1 MEENIVLEMQF
12 QNQENNTE
20 TNNIETDNIET
31 DSITNEKLELMQ
43 TGFAALKKN
52 FIIGKTKETKET
64 TKIPEIHNKKLK
76 LSKTTLENSKYGDSG
91 SELSDSYTE
100 TSFNT
105 SGESDDGTEDDLAH
119 SLCEDNN
126 DIYFLQNFPKSKQNK
141 KNKPTSY
148 KKLNYMEVEH
158 KIDKYYNDINHKYS
172 SALDILASYLK
183 GQKIIYMESKYYAE
197 QNLNLLMMPAIMLST
212 AATVLASILR
222 DYMWGAMFIS
232 AVNGIIAF
240 LLALVNFF
248 KLDAASEAHKISAHQ
263 YDKLQ
268 STVEF
273 TSGSVLLFR
282 NNDLQKSLYKGALSE
297 EQKKEIKSQ
306 IYNYK
311 REMEQE
317 MIKKLADVE
326 KKIAEIKETNQFIIP
341 RVIRFRYP
349 VIYNTNI
356 FSIIKKIDD
365 HRKKTITQLKN
376 VKNEI
381 RYINSLQKTNGVLS
395 QEHRDQLRYMFN
407 AKHTLVREI
416 LLLKSAFSIIDQM
429 FHKEIANA
437 EILRQRM
444 IFSLFCNPPKLVEP
458 QKLNE
463 FIEDLMDPFK
473 NHTISIDIKPNTN
486 PNKQ

>member
-1 MEENIVLEMQF
+1 MEENIVLELEPREVELG
-12 QNQENNTE
+12 QE
-20 TNNIETDNIET
+20 
-31 DSITNEKLELMQ
+31 DSQTNENVELMQ
-43 TGFAALKKN
+43 NGFNAIKRCAQAEKRKV
-52 FIIGKTKETKET
+52 KRKEKSTIKRM
-64 TKIPEIHNKKLK
+64 
-76 LSKTTLENSKYGDSG
+76 TLENGKYGDSGSG

-126 DIYFLQNFPKSKQNK
+126 DIYFLENLPKVSKRNA
-141 KNKPTSY
+141 SY

-158 KIDKYYNDINHKYS
+158 QIDKYYSDINHKYS

-273 TSGSVLLFR
+273 TSGSILLFR
-282 NNDLQKSLYKGALSE
+282 NTDLQKSLYKGALTE
-297 EQKKEIKSQ
+297 EEKKEIKTQ

-317 MIKKLADVE
+317 MMKKLADVE
-326 KKIAEIKETNQFIIP
+326 KKISEIKETNQFIIP

-376 VKNEI
+376 IKNEI
-381 RYINSLQKTNGVLS
+381 RYINSLQKNNNVLS
-395 QEHRDQLRYMFN
+395 QEHRDQLRRMFN
-407 AKHTLVREI
+407 AKHKLVREI

-437 EILRQRM
+437 EILRQRT
-444 IFSLFCNPPKLVEP
+444 ICSLFCNPPNLIEP

-473 NHTISIDIKPNTN
+473 KHSISIDIETN
-486 PNKQ
+486 SHVQNNLKQK

>member
-1 MEENIVLEMQF
+1 MEENIVLEF
-12 QNQENNTE
+12 QPDFKDQEEPIINN
-20 TNNIETDNIET
+20 DNIN
-31 DSITNEKLELMQ
+31 DNSINDERIKLLK
-43 TGFAALKKN
+43 TGFNAIKRYAE
-52 FIIGKTKETKET
+52 KETPQIMAKSS
-64 TKIPEIHNKKLK
+64 KKLVIEK
-76 LSKTTLENSKYGDSG
+76 MVLENGKYGDSG

-105 SGESDDGTEDDLAH
+105 TDDSDDGTEDDLVH
-119 SLCEDNN
+119 SLCEDKN
-126 DIYFLQNFPKSKQNK
+126 DLHYLKNFQKL
-141 KNKPTSY
+141 SY

-158 KIDKYYNDINHKYS
+158 KIDKYYSDINHKYS

-282 NNDLQKSLYKGALSE
+282 NTDLQKSLYRGALTE
-297 EQKKEIKSQ
+297 EQKKEIKAQ

-317 MIKKLADVE
+317 MMQKLTDVE

-381 RYINSLQKTNGVLS
+381 RYINSLQKRNTILNS
-395 QEHRDQLRYMFN
+395 EHREQLRRMFN
-407 AKHTLVREI
+407 SKHKLVREI

-437 EILRQRM
+437 EILRQRG
-444 IFSLFCNPPKLVEP
+444 IFSYFCSPPELIEP

-473 NHTISIDIKPNTN
+473 KHSVCINVNETSSTHQK
-486 PNKQ
+486 

>member
-1 MEENIVLEMQF
+1 MAENIILEL
-12 QNQENNTE
+12 QNQEQEQEQSIHDDNTE
-20 TNNIETDNIET
+20 
-31 DSITNEKLELMQ
+31 NERLKLMKI
-43 TGFAALKKN
+43 GFNAIKRNVNTEKRQARDPP
-52 FIIGKTKETKET
+52 T
-64 TKIPEIHNKKLK
+64 NKK
-76 LSKTTLENSKYGDSG
+76 STLEKMVIENSKYGDSG

-105 SGESDDGTEDDLAH
+105 SGETDDGTEDDLIH
-119 SLCEDNN
+119 SLCEDNT
-126 DIYFLQNFPKSKQNK
+126 DIYFLDNFSKSKSK
-141 KNKPTSY
+141 SKLKEKNKPISY

-158 KIDKYYNDINHKYS
+158 KIDKYYSDINHKYS

-282 NNDLQKSLYKGALSE
+282 NTDLQKSLYKGALPE
-297 EQKKEIKSQ
+297 EEKKAIKTQ

-317 MIKKLADVE
+317 MIQKLSDVE

-381 RYINSLQKTNGVLS
+381 RYINSMQKTKNTLNTE
-395 QEHRDQLRYMFN
+395 QRNQLRILFN
-407 AKHTLVREI
+407 SKHKLVREI

-437 EILRQRM
+437 EILRQN
-444 IFSLFCNPPKLVEP
+444 IFCSFFCNPPELIEP

-473 NHTISIDIKPNTN
+473 KHTIDIRETQININ
-486 PNKQ
+486 